1 MNKLL
6 VLVLISS
13 LTLLSLTLVERG
25 FTYDECVYLS
35 IGRNLTKNYT
45 DYTMNGKYM
54 LYRPPILPYAIAVTS
69 SLTGGYSEEISLF
82 VTPFFSLLLI
92 ILFYYG
98 ISHYYNNDIAFFSA
112 LFLALCPL
120 FVRHSI
126 LVLNHS
132 EFALFFFLAF
142 LTFRKGLSN
151 NSLWFCLS
159 GFLGGIA
166 FLTRYS
172 GLMYFPVIGLYVFLE
187 RRFQFYK
194 EKRILL
200 AFFSFFVPVLPWAFF
215 SNEVYNGYSEF
226 ASMAM
231 IALPKDDLLH
241 TLQFIG
247 LTILELTP
255 FFVIF
260 AMLGVQK
267 LKKDTF
273 FISYSVGAL
282 LTLILLNHREPR
294 FILDFSPALALS
306 CGVYVFSI
314 YKKRKTIIYVLVVIL
329 FLQSVGES
337 IFTSSSNL
345 HIREAGLFIAESPV
359 KGAVI
364 ADEES
369 QMYYY
374 TQRKT
379 YFFPPTKDACEP
391 LLEED
396 IAFVVINQCSPPA
409 YLNEIVQGSYWKL
422 AFVSEKGCGAL
433 IYSVKKPLFYL
444 L

>member
-13 LTLLSLTLVERG
+13 LTLLSLTLIERG

-35 IGRNLTKNYT
+35 IGRNLSKNYT
-45 DYTMNGKYM
+45 DYTMNEKYM
-54 LYRPPILPYAIAVTS
+54 LYRPPVHPYAIAATS
-69 SLTGGYSEEISLF
+69 YLTGGYSEEISLF

-98 ISHYYNNDIAFFSA
+98 ISHYYNNDIAFFST

-132 EFALFFFLAF
+132 EFALFFFLAL
-142 LTFRKGLSN
+142 LTFRKGLSD
-151 NSLWFCLS
+151 NSCWFCLS

-166 FLTRYS
+166 FLTRYT
-172 GLMYFPVIGLYVFLE
+172 GLMYFPVIGIYIFLE
-187 RRFQFYK
+187 RRFQFYR
-194 EKRILL
+194 EKGIIL
-200 AFFSFFVPVLPWAFF
+200 AFLSFLIPVLPWAFF

-226 ASMAM
+226 ASMAI
-231 IALPKDDLLH
+231 IALPKDDLVH

-247 LTILELTP
+247 LTVLELTP
-255 FFVIF
+255 FFAIF
-260 AMLGVQK
+260 AMLGIK
-267 LKKDTF
+267 HLKKDTF
-273 FISYSVGAL
+273 FISYGLGAL
-282 LTLILLNHREPR
+282 LTLTLLNHREPR

-306 CGVYVFSI
+306 CGVYVYSI
-314 YKKRKTIIYVLVVIL
+314 YKRRKKIIYVLVIIL

-337 IFTSSSNL
+337 IFTSSLNL
-345 HIREAGLFIAESPV
+345 HIKEAGLFIAESSL
-359 KGAVI
+359 KGAII

-379 YFFPPTKDACEP
+379 YFFPPTKDAYEQ
-391 LLEED
+391 LLDED

-409 YLNEIVQGSYWKL
+409 YLNEIVQGSYWKP

-433 IYSVKKPLFYL
+433 IFSVKKPIFYL